1 MYLTLTFVVRIV
13 VQEVGDITLIKDC
26 LYVPKSRKNLILNSS
41 LNKSN
46 YSIYFNK
53 KILLERMIHL
63 FAQVCW
69 LTIFFVL
76 LLFLCYLLLKIIM
89 SYLREQYLKLIRLV
103 YNIYA

>member
-1 MYLTLTFVVRIV
+1 MRIV

-26 LYVPKSRKNLILNSS
+26 LYVPKSRKNLILISS

-76 LLFLCYLLLKIIM
+76 LLFL
-89 SYLREQYLKLIRLV
+89 YLREKYLKLIRLV